1 MTINRDRPPQYS
13 TSPPPSYSCT
23 VYKQGFVRL
32 KKETGIG
39 GLVEIN
45 RSWRT
50 VYFCLRGT
58 ILYVYKKEN
67 SKYPIDS
74 ISMLKG
80 SCGIATDYKK
90 DNVLRLRLGTTKE
103 QYLISPLGH
112 LPETISWFEHLQS
125 SANIS
130 TDIDKRHM
138 PRILTLSRGNNQ
150 PQEHVNHTRTITLT
164 VGKTQAVIP
173 VLQCQIRHAL

>member
-1 MTINRDRPPQYS
+1 MEVNYAKSNSLCNDP
-13 TSPPPSYSCT
+13 
-23 VYKQGFVRL
+23 KL
-32 KKETGIG
+32 H
-39 GLVEIN
+39 LLH
-45 RSWRT
+45 RT

-58 ILYVYKKEN
+58 ILNIYKKET

-80 SCGIATDYKK
+80 NCGIATDYKK

-103 QYLISPLGH
+103 QYLIMPLGD
-112 LPETISWFEHLQS
+112 LPETVSWFEHLQS

-130 TDIDKRHM
+130 TDIDKRRM
-138 PRILTLSRGNNQ
+138 PRVLTLSRGNNQ
-150 PQEHVNHTRTITLT
+150 LQEHLNHTRTITLN

-173 VLQCQIRHAL
+173 VLKCQFRGKLK

>member
-1 MTINRDRPPQYS
+1 MAIFRDKPPQYS
-13 TSPPPSYSCT
+13 SSPPPSYSCT

-32 KKETGIG
+32 KKEIDIG
-39 GLVEIN
+39 GGVEIN

-58 ILYVYKKEN
+58 VLNIYKKET
-67 SKYPIDS
+67 SKYPINS
-74 ISMLKG
+74 ISMLKVN
-80 SCGIATDYKK
+80 CGIATDYKK

-103 QYLISPLGH
+103 QYLIMPLGS
-112 LPETISWFEHLQS
+112 LSETVSWFEHLQS

-130 TDIDKRHM
+130 ADIDKRRM
-138 PRILTLSRGNNQ
+138 PRFLTLSRGNSQ
-150 PQEHVNHTRTITLT
+150 LQERLNNTKTITLT

-173 VLQCQIRHAL
+173 VLKCQPRGRL